1 MPIELKISKDP
12 EIELSIWKVI
22 EPEAYFEMKL
32 DIHEREEEIIEKLSS
47 RKKLEWLA
55 SRYLLHLKSG
65 RGMRG
70 EFVKDEHGK
79 PHLNDSDYH
88 VSISHS
94 NNHISV
100 IASKCLVG
108 IDIQTYVSKISRIRH
123 KFVSDEEEQYIDDS
137 DPIKALHIIWGAK
150 ESLYKAYGMRGLGFI
165 SHIRIWSLDASS
177 DTGTFKGRVKKD
189 NYEQEFD
196 LFYHL
201 FEEYILVYAKES
213 N

>member
-1 MPIELKISKDP
+1 MPIELRICNDP

-22 EPEAYFEMKL
+22 EPETYFELKL
-32 DIHEREEEIIEKLSS
+32 DIHDPEEEIIEKLSS

-55 SRYLLHLKSG
+55 SRYLLHLMSG
-65 RGMRG
+65 RKLRG

-100 IASKCLVG
+100 IASKHIVG

-123 KFVSDEEEQYIDDS
+123 KFISEEEEQYIEES
-137 DPIKALHIIWGAK
+137 DPNKALHIIWGAK
-150 ESLYKAYGMRGLGFI
+150 ESMYKAYGLRGLGFI
-165 SHIRIWSLDASS
+165 SHMRIWSLDASKNS
-177 DTGTFKGRVKKD
+177 GTFKGKVEKD
-189 NYEQEFD
+189 SYEKEFD
-196 LFYHL
+196 LFYYL